1 MEVMLAK
8 SAGFCPGVKRA
19 VDMVYTLTTEQH
31 RKGEP
36 VYTYGP
42 IIHNDEV
49 VRDLESKGAKVIHS
63 PEELDGLPERDGRH
77 PFPWGCPRGVRSDRG
92 QRVSDC

>member
-1 MEVMLAK
+1 MNVILAK

-19 VDMVYTLTTEQH
+19 VDMVYEQSKKCEH
-31 RKGEP
+31 TEP

-49 VRDLESKGAKVIHS
+49 V
-63 PEELDGLPERDGRH
+63 
-77 PFPWGCPRGVRSDRG
+77 
-92 QRVSDC
+92 

>member
-1 MEVMLAK
+1 MNVILAK

-19 VDMVYTLTTEQH
+19 VDMVYEQSEKCMH
-31 RKGEP
+31 HEP

-49 VRDLESKGAKVIHS
+49 VKDLESKGVKVIS
-63 PEELDGLPERDGRH
+63 EENDLDMLTKGT
-77 PFPWGCPRGVRSDRG
+77 VIIRSH
-92 QRVSDC
+92 